1 MPQAKGKGTP
11 TNLKVVGEQP
21 DTYEILTRDGV
32 VTALWN
38 ILEDAKRAEG
48 EPEAENGEKK

>member
-1 MPQAKGKGTP
+1 MSEATGKGAP
-11 TNLKVVGEQP
+11 PELKVVGEQP
-21 DTYEILTRDGV
+21 NTYEILTRDGV

-48 EPEAENGEKK
+48 EPEAEDGEKK